1 MRCISTIRLELIT
14 AQMCFHIRRCLVDR
28 RFTLSTITVVVPV
41 YNVEQYLEKCVASLL
56 SQSRRIDEIILV
68 DDGSN
73 DESGIIADK
82 LAQTESS
89 IVVIH
94 QKNGGL
100 SAARNTGIN
109 AAKSEYIG
117 FVDSDDYVDKDMF
130 ALLIKQIEDSNADI
144 SICGVVYEQEN
155 GEQYI
160 PYPMGMRFEWNK
172 EEALIQ
178 LNSYKYFNM
187 SFCDAIFRRSL
198 FEGLQYGDEQLR
210 FPVGKTCEDYHLMHK
225 VVARCNKVVYSSEP
239 LYHYVQRFNS
249 ISRNDKVSMA
259 QVEASIA
266 QLSFF
271 KQWFPHLIYVAE
283 TACAFSHMGI
293 YSAYLRK
300 QIKCPPQ
307 LLKELRIKVRS
318 YVHSVIKNKHIPVI
332 KKAQAISFCYAL
344 PIYKNVIGRTK
355 HR

>member
-1 MRCISTIRLELIT
+1 MSSISI
-14 AQMCFHIRRCLVDR
+14 
-28 RFTLSTITVVVPV
+28 VVPV
-41 YNVEQYLEKCVASLL
+41 YNVEKYLEKCVQSLIN
-56 SQSRRIDEIILV
+56 QTRKIDEIIIV
-68 DDGSN
+68 DDGSTDN
-73 DESGIIADK
+73 SGAIADR
-82 LAQTESS
+82 LALCYHT
-89 IVVIH
+89 IKVIH

-100 SAARNTGIN
+100 SAARNTGID
-109 AAKSEYIG
+109 AVTTEYIG
-117 FVDSDDYVDKDMF
+117 FVDSDDYVEKEMF
-130 ALLIKQIEDSNADI
+130 ELLVNQMEEYKADI

-155 GEQYI
+155 GERYT
-160 PYPMGMRFEWNK
+160 PYPYNVKCEWNK

-239 LYHYVQRFNS
+239 LYHYGQRFNS

-259 QVEASIA
+259 QVDASLA

-271 KQWFPHLIYVAE
+271 KQWFPHLVYVAE

-300 QIKCPPQ
+300 NIKCPREQ
-307 LLKELRIKVRS
+307 LKNLRKTVKKYLK
-318 YVHSVIKNKHIPVI
+318 SVVGNSNIPAI
-332 KKAQAISFCYAL
+332 KKYQALAFCYCL
-344 PIYKNVIGRTK
+344 PIYNLVIGKTK